1 MTPTKFTRDSASAC
15 EVRSFKRRA
24 SIASLPP
31 REVRSPR
38 LYRKRSFKFTAN
50 RRSPSIS
57 GARRRAGKSNA
68 FTKLLWSQYED
79 YQASLQRVVLPVLR
93 EKEARDAQ
101 FVTLCKMSRGAV
113 KYTLHDFLH
122 QPLERL
128 LQYEQY
134 LSQLASATP
143 KHHPDYNDLTK
154 AAQKAKSMVRRSD
167 SSKEETD
174 LDRIQDLFP
183 SDNLRLHDRDPLS
196 PRKGLLRTKSAAASK
211 LHRALSGKSKSVT
224 DMASPG
230 KDCTA
235 VFQDASRSAGGS
247 CARYFIMDGPAQF
260 SIGLQNQERHM
271 FLLSDVLLI
280 AKPKS
285 SGNYKLKEKVRT
297 CEMWLSNCLADVS
310 ESTRTPDTSF
320 VMGWPTT
327 NVVVTFSSSATRD
340 LWHNQFAQL
349 ISEAKDREGR
359 QPTALQV
366 NYWDPISQQEYQ
378 ETIRITNTHTTKDCI
393 YLVTQ
398 KLDGALNPDEFQ
410 LWVKTGKDE
419 APYPLIGHE
428 FPYCIK
434 MNFVRELLQSSNLD
448 LSTLSDVI
456 TGFKC
461 AFILRRSYHKFTLA
475 DAEKPKKPRRPTLIN
490 WPFKKQPSSKQSST
504 DSGSI
509 SPVVGSL
516 FGQEL
521 SKVSPN
527 GVLPKP
533 VMTLLRQLFLR
544 GPFTYG
550 IFRKS
555 GNVRSKREL
564 QARLEEDPDLNLS
577 DVPIHVVSAVFK
589 EFLGCLPDCLLQRCL
604 YSEWLKVLRV
614 EPQWKKRDY
623 TISLLKRLP
632 PANVELLRH
641 FLCVLWYI
649 NSRSAENKMPSSN
662 LAVCIGPSLLSP
674 KFVDSYHSPT
684 LQSEISEQV
693 PQLVEYLIENSVD
706 IFGKDLLML
715 FGEPPQ
721 KDPSIQDSGAEE
733 SDSPHS
739 LQESG
744 SAFRRDDSSIDSL
757 ERALMEDSSPKLPNR
772 TKVSL
777 TNLSRDSGLT
787 LSDTQLYTPED
798 DVEMENTSSAL
809 QGMTKSVPHLEA
821 VGVQETVYNR
831 SNGVSIDGSCN
842 DVVRRRKC
850 GGEAPK
856 HSRHQTI
863 SAAGFY
869 ARSSPVSRDIRP
881 QHLQYSKSCN
891 YRENE
896 HPSEEDSVMGNDP
909 LVRWRKSRA
918 RQQRANAMQSAAD
931 VSRPCSTLIRSA
943 SEESLLQKYMGEE
956 QPKRRPQH
964 CKGKAPRPPMESSNW
979 ERTKKFDTSAAT
991 PDRHAL
997 WFANQLHS
1005 VDWKRSQSTSKIDEI
1020 DHIQEGPVNKSAAGQ
1035 DSCQALST
1043 PMTRQH
1049 DIAAKIKA
1057 DSIASVHTP
1066 PRVNSVCSSS
1076 SEGSQRSHRSLEST
1090 HSERSQGSNRSRTSP
1105 CRRQSPNCTLAPVH
1119 RSASSKP
1126 MEPPSYQEAMTRR
1139 TLLRRSQA
1147 ISQADDT
1154 LLEEP
1159 QGAEPVSLGCKALQL
1174 YEESLRIYN
1183 EQLDVAGDTHHAILV
1198 KVDSSDEGISES
1210 PPPPLPPKPHQAV
1223 HRTVSDGAGVR
1234 LRHHPPVHVKDSQ
1247 LVNRGKCVVVSS
1259 FHDRCQP
1266 QALYDFPKEISWSVA
1281 QLRSI
1286 FSKQS
1291 PSGKDGS
1298 TGSNSSQS
1306 DSACSSEREGHHS
1319 VLAGHL
1325 RTESVSSSTGGEES
1339 YV

>member
-1 MTPTKFTRDSASAC
+1 MF
-15 EVRSFKRRA
+15 RA
-24 SIASLPP
+24 DWLVPA
-31 REVRSPR
+31 
-38 LYRKRSFKFTAN
+38 
-50 RRSPSIS
+50 
-57 GARRRAGKSNA
+57 
-68 FTKLLWSQYED
+68 
-79 YQASLQRVVLPVLR
+79 
-93 EKEARDAQ
+93 
-101 FVTLCKMSRGAV
+101 MSRGIAAS
-113 KYTLHDFLH
+113 K
-122 QPLERL
+122 LERL

-235 VFQDASRSAGGS
+235 VFQDGSRSVGS

-260 SIGLQNQERHM
+260 SIGLQNQERHL

-310 ESTRTPDTSF
+310 ESTRSADTSF
-320 VMGWPTT
+320 VIGWPTT

-340 LWHNQFAQL
+340 LWHSQFAQL
-349 ISEAKDREGR
+349 ISEAKEREGR

-366 NYWDPISQQEYQ
+366 SYWDPVSQHEYQ
-378 ETIRITNTHTTKDCI
+378 ETIRVTNTHTTKDCI
-393 YLVTQ
+393 YLVTH
-398 KLDGALNPDEFQ
+398 KLDSASNPDEFQ

-456 TGFKC
+456 TGCKC
-461 AFILRRSYHKFTLA
+461 AFLLRRNYHKFTLS

-516 FGQEL
+516 FGQDL

-527 GVLPKP
+527 GSLPKP
-533 VMTLLRQLFLR
+533 VMALLRQLFLR

-564 QARLEEDPDLNLS
+564 QARLEEDPDFNLS
-577 DVPIHVVSAVFK
+577 DVPIHVVAAAFK

-641 FLCVLWYI
+641 FLCVLWHI
-649 NSRSAENKMPSSN
+649 NNRSKENKMPSSN

-706 IFGKDLLML
+706 IFGKDLVTL

-798 DVEMENTSSAL
+798 DVEMENTNSAL

-821 VGVQETVYNR
+821 VGVQESTYSR

-863 SAAGFY
+863 SSAGFY
-869 ARSSPVSRDIRP
+869 ARSSPVSRDARS
-881 QHLQYSKSCN
+881 QLLQYSKSCN
-891 YRENE
+891 YREND
-896 HPSEEDSVMGNDP
+896 HPAEEDTVMGNDP

-918 RQQRANAMQSAAD
+918 RQQRANAMQSAVD
-931 VSRPCSTLIRSA
+931 
-943 SEESLLQKYMGEE
+943 M
-956 QPKRRPQH
+956 
-964 CKGKAPRPPMESSNW
+964 
-979 ERTKKFDTSAAT
+979 
-991 PDRHAL
+991 
-997 WFANQLHS
+997 HS

-1020 DHIQEGPVNKSAAGQ
+1020 DHIQDGPMNKSVGQ
-1035 DSCQALST
+1035 DGCQPVSST
-1043 PMTRQH
+1043 MTPRQH
-1049 DIAAKIKA
+1049 DVTVKVKA
-1057 DSIASVHTP
+1057 DSLASVHTP

-1076 SEGSQRSHRSLEST
+1076 SEGSQRSHRSHESA
-1090 HSERSQGSNRSRTSP
+1090 HSGRSQGSNRSRTSP
-1105 CRRQSPNCTLAPVH
+1105 CRRQSPNCTIAAVH
-1119 RSASSKP
+1119 RSSSSKP

-1159 QGAEPVSLGCKALQL
+1159 QTESVSLSCKALQL

-1183 EQLDVAGDTHHAILV
+1183 EQLDVASDTHHAILV

-1210 PPPPLPPKPHQAV
+1210 PPPPLPPKPHQPV
-1223 HRTVSDGAGVR
+1223 HRTASDGTGIR

-1266 QALYDFPKEISWSVA
+1266 QSLYDFPKEISWSVA

-1286 FSKQS
+1286 FSQQNS
-1291 PSGKDGS
+1291 AGKDGS
-1298 TGSNSSQS
+1298 TGSNSGLS
-1306 DSACSSEREGHHS
+1306 DSACSSEREGPHG
-1319 VLAGHL
+1319 VLSSHL

>member
-1 MTPTKFTRDSASAC
+1 MGILDLVRHESLNPGATATLPKLRNGSAD
-15 EVRSFKRRA
+15 K
-24 SIASLPP
+24 
-31 REVRSPR
+31 
-38 LYRKRSFKFTAN
+38 
-50 RRSPSIS
+50 
-57 GARRRAGKSNA
+57 
-68 FTKLLWSQYED
+68 
-79 YQASLQRVVLPVLR
+79 
-93 EKEARDAQ
+93 
-101 FVTLCKMSRGAV
+101 
-113 KYTLHDFLH
+113 
-122 QPLERL
+122 LERL

-183 SDNLRLHDRDPLS
+183 SDNLRLRDRDPLS

-235 VFQDASRSAGGS
+235 VFQDVSRSSGS

-260 SIGLQNQERHM
+260 SIGLQNQERHL

-310 ESTRTPDTSF
+310 ESTRSADTSF
-320 VMGWPTT
+320 VIGWPTT

-340 LWHNQFAQL
+340 LWHSQFAQL
-349 ISEAKDREGR
+349 IAEAKEREGR

-366 NYWDPISQQEYQ
+366 SYWDPVSQHEYQ
-378 ETIRITNTHTTKDCI
+378 ETIRVANTHTTKDCI
-393 YLVTQ
+393 YLVTH
-398 KLDGALNPDEFQ
+398 KLDSASNPDDFQ

-456 TGFKC
+456 TGCKC
-461 AFILRRSYHKFTLA
+461 AFILRRNYHKFTLS

-504 DSGSI
+504 DSGSV

-516 FGQEL
+516 FGQDL

-527 GVLPKP
+527 GSLPKP
-533 VMTLLRQLFLR
+533 VMALLRQLFLR

-564 QARLEEDPDLNLS
+564 QARLEEDPDFSLS
-577 DVPIHVVSAVFK
+577 DVPIHVVAAAFK

-604 YSEWLKVLRV
+604 YSEWLKVLHV

-641 FLCVLWYI
+641 FLCVLWHI
-649 NSRSAENKMPSSN
+649 NNRSTENKMPSSN

-674 KFVDSYHSPT
+674 KFVDNYHSPT

-706 IFGKDLLML
+706 IFGKDLVTL

-821 VGVQETVYNR
+821 VGVQESTYSR

-863 SAAGFY
+863 SSAGFY
-869 ARSSPVSRDIRP
+869 ARSSPVSRDARS
-881 QHLQYSKSCN
+881 QQLQYSKSCN
-891 YRENE
+891 YREND
-896 HPSEEDSVMGNDP
+896 HPSEEDTVMGNDP
-909 LVRWRKSRA
+909 LIRWRKSRA
-918 RQQRANAMQSAAD
+918 RQQRANAMQSAVD
-931 VSRPCSTLIRSA
+931 VNRPCSTLIRSA

-964 CKGKAPRPPMESSNW
+964 CKGKAPRPPMESTNW
-979 ERTKKFDTSAAT
+979 ERTKKFDTPAAT

-997 WFANQLHS
+997 WFANQMHS

-1020 DHIQEGPVNKSAAGQ
+1020 DHIQDGPMNKSAGQ
-1035 DSCQALST
+1035 DSCQPTSSIMT
-1043 PMTRQH
+1043 PRQH
-1049 DIAAKIKA
+1049 DITVKIKA
-1057 DSIASVHTP
+1057 DSLASVHTP

-1076 SEGSQRSHRSLEST
+1076 SEGSQRSHRSHEST
-1090 HSERSQGSNRSRTSP
+1090 HSGRSQGSNRSRTSP
-1105 CRRQSPNCTLAPVH
+1105 CRRQSPSCALAAVH
-1119 RSASSKP
+1119 RSQSNKP

-1147 ISQADDT
+1147 ISQADDA

-1159 QGAEPVSLGCKALQL
+1159 QTEPLSLGCKALQL
-1174 YEESLRIYN
+1174 YEESLRMYN
-1183 EQLDVAGDTHHAILV
+1183 EQLDVASDTHHAILV

-1210 PPPPLPPKPHQAV
+1210 PPPPLPPKPHQPV
-1223 HRTVSDGAGVR
+1223 HRTASDGTGIR

-1266 QALYDFPKEISWSVA
+1266 QSLYDFPKEISWSVA

-1286 FSKQS
+1286 FSQQAS
-1291 PSGKDGS
+1291 AGKDGS

-1306 DSACSSEREGHHS
+1306 DSACSSEREGHHG
-1319 VLAGHL
+1319 VLSSHL

>member
-1 MTPTKFTRDSASAC
+1 
-15 EVRSFKRRA
+15 
-24 SIASLPP
+24 
-31 REVRSPR
+31 
-38 LYRKRSFKFTAN
+38 
-50 RRSPSIS
+50 
-57 GARRRAGKSNA
+57 
-68 FTKLLWSQYED
+68 
-79 YQASLQRVVLPVLR
+79 
-93 EKEARDAQ
+93 
-101 FVTLCKMSRGAV
+101 
-113 KYTLHDFLH
+113 
-122 QPLERL
+122 
-128 LQYEQY
+128 
-134 LSQLASATP
+134 
-143 KHHPDYNDLTK
+143 
-154 AAQKAKSMVRRSD
+154 
-167 SSKEETD
+167 
-174 LDRIQDLFP
+174 
-183 SDNLRLHDRDPLS
+183 
-196 PRKGLLRTKSAAASK
+196 
-211 LHRALSGKSKSVT
+211 
-224 DMASPG
+224 
-230 KDCTA
+230 
-235 VFQDASRSAGGS
+235 
-247 CARYFIMDGPAQF
+247 
-260 SIGLQNQERHM
+260 
-271 FLLSDVLLI
+271 
-280 AKPKS
+280 
-285 SGNYKLKEKVRT
+285 
-297 CEMWLSNCLADVS
+297 
-310 ESTRTPDTSF
+310 
-320 VMGWPTT
+320 
-327 NVVVTFSSSATRD
+327 
-340 LWHNQFAQL
+340 
-349 ISEAKDREGR
+349 
-359 QPTALQV
+359 
-366 NYWDPISQQEYQ
+366 
-378 ETIRITNTHTTKDCI
+378 
-393 YLVTQ
+393 
-398 KLDGALNPDEFQ
+398 
-410 LWVKTGKDE
+410 
-419 APYPLIGHE
+419 
-428 FPYCIK
+428 

-456 TGFKC
+456 TGCKC
-461 AFILRRSYHKFTLA
+461 AFILRRNYNKFTLS

-516 FGQEL
+516 FGQDL

-527 GVLPKP
+527 GSLPKP
-533 VMTLLRQLFLR
+533 VMALLRQLFLR

-564 QARLEEDPDLNLS
+564 QARLEEDPDFNLS
-577 DVPIHVVSAVFK
+577 DMPIHVVAAVFK

-632 PANVELLRH
+632 PAHVELLRH
-641 FLCVLWYI
+641 FLCVLWHI
-649 NSRSAENKMPSSN
+649 NNRSKENKMPSSN

-706 IFGKDLLML
+706 IFGKDLLTL

-798 DVEMENTSSAL
+798 DVEMENTNSAL

-821 VGVQETVYNR
+821 VGVQESTYSR

-863 SAAGFY
+863 SSAGFY
-869 ARSSPVSRDIRP
+869 ARSSPVSRDARS
-881 QHLQYSKSCN
+881 QLLQYSKSCN
-891 YRENE
+891 YREND
-896 HPSEEDSVMGNDP
+896 HPAEEDTVMGNDP

-918 RQQRANAMQSAAD
+918 RQQRANAMQSAMD
-931 VSRPCSTLIRSA
+931 VSRPCSNLIRSA

-964 CKGKAPRPPMESSNW
+964 CKGKAPRPPMESTNW
-979 ERTKKFDTSAAT
+979 ERTKKFDTPAAT

-997 WFANQLHS
+997 WFANQMHS

-1020 DHIQEGPVNKSAAGQ
+1020 DHIQDGPINKSMGQ
-1035 DSCQALST
+1035 DGCQPVSST
-1043 PMTRQH
+1043 MTPRQH
-1049 DIAAKIKA
+1049 DITVKVKA
-1057 DSIASVHTP
+1057 DSLASVHTP

-1076 SEGSQRSHRSLEST
+1076 SEGSQRSHRSHEST
-1090 HSERSQGSNRSRTSP
+1090 HSGRSQASNRSRTSP
-1105 CRRQSPNCTLAPVH
+1105 CRRQSPNCTIAAVH

-1159 QGAEPVSLGCKALQL
+1159 QTEPVSLSCKALQL

-1183 EQLDVAGDTHHAILV
+1183 EQLDVASDTHHAILV

-1210 PPPPLPPKPHQAV
+1210 PPPPLPPKPHQPV
-1223 HRTVSDGAGVR
+1223 HRTASDGTGIR

-1266 QALYDFPKEISWSVA
+1266 QSLYDFPKEISWSVA

-1286 FSKQS
+1286 FSQQTS
-1291 PSGKDGS
+1291 VGKDGS
-1298 TGSNSSQS
+1298 TGSNSGLS
-1306 DSACSSEREGHHS
+1306 DSACSSEREGPHG
-1319 VLAGHL
+1319 VLSSHL

>member
-1 MTPTKFTRDSASAC
+1 M
-15 EVRSFKRRA
+15 
-24 SIASLPP
+24 
-31 REVRSPR
+31 
-38 LYRKRSFKFTAN
+38 
-50 RRSPSIS
+50 
-57 GARRRAGKSNA
+57 
-68 FTKLLWSQYED
+68 
-79 YQASLQRVVLPVLR
+79 
-93 EKEARDAQ
+93 
-101 FVTLCKMSRGAV
+101 
-113 KYTLHDFLH
+113 
-122 QPLERL
+122 ERL

-143 KHHPDYNDLTK
+143 KHHPDYNDLSK
-154 AAQKAKSMVRRSD
+154 AAQKAKSMVRRGD

-224 DMASPG
+224 DMSSPA
-230 KDCTA
+230 KDCTP
-235 VFQDASRSAGGS
+235 VFQDGGRSPGG

-260 SIGLQNQERHM
+260 SIGLQNQERHL

-310 ESTRTPDTSF
+310 ESTRSADTSF
-320 VMGWPTT
+320 VIGWPTT

-349 ISEAKDREGR
+349 ISEAKEREGR

-366 NYWDPISQQEYQ
+366 NYWDSISQQEYQ
-378 ETIRITNTHTTKDCI
+378 ETIGITNTHTTKDCI
-393 YLVTQ
+393 FLVAQ
-398 KLDGALNPDEFQ
+398 KLGGVFNPEEFQ

-428 FPYCIK
+428 YPYCIK
-434 MNFVRELLQSSNLD
+434 MNFVRELLQSSSLD
-448 LSTLSDVI
+448 ISTLSDAI
-456 TGFKC
+456 TGYKC
-461 AFILRRSYHKFTLA
+461 SFILRRNYHKYSLST
-475 DAEKPKKPRRPTLIN
+475 EVGKPKKPRRPTLIN

-504 DSGSI
+504 DSGSM
-509 SPVVGSL
+509 SPVVGNL
-516 FGQEL
+516 FGQDL
-521 SKVSPN
+521 GKVSPN

-533 VMTLLRQLFLR
+533 VLALLRQLFLR

-564 QARLEEDPDLNLS
+564 QARLEEDPELNLA
-577 DVPIHVVSAVFK
+577 DVPIHVVAAAFK
-589 EFLGCLPDCLLQRCL
+589 EFLACLPDCLLQRSL
-604 YSEWLKVLRV
+604 YSEWLKVLHV
-614 EPQWKKRDY
+614 EPEWKKRDY

-641 FLCVLWYI
+641 FLCILWHI
-649 NSRSAENKMPSSN
+649 NNRSAENKMPSSN

-674 KFVDSYHSPT
+674 KFVDNYNSPT

-693 PQLVEYLIENSVD
+693 PQLVEYLIVNSVD
-706 IFGKDLLML
+706 IFGQDLLTL

-798 DVEMENTSSAL
+798 DVEIDNPSSTL

-821 VGVQETVYNR
+821 VGVQESIYNR

-869 ARSSPVSRDIRP
+869 ARSSPVSRDVRS

-891 YRENE
+891 YREND
-896 HPSEEDSVMGNDP
+896 HPCEEDTVMANDP
-909 LVRWRKSRA
+909 LVRWRKCRA
-918 RQQRANAMQSAAD
+918 RQQRANAMQSAVD
-931 VSRPCSTLIRSA
+931 VSRPCGTLIRSA

-964 CKGKAPRPPMESSNW
+964 CKGKAPRPPMDSNNW
-979 ERTKKFDTSAAT
+979 ERVKQCDMSLAM

-997 WFANQLHS
+997 WFANQMNS

-1020 DHIQEGPVNKSAAGQ
+1020 DHIQEGPLNKSGGP
-1035 DSCQALST
+1035 DSCQIITIAPS
-1043 PMTRQH
+1043 RQH
-1049 DIAAKIKA
+1049 DVVKIKA
-1057 DSIASVHTP
+1057 DSLASVHSP

-1076 SEGSQRSHRSLEST
+1076 SEGSQRSHRSHESA
-1090 HSERSQGSNRSRTSP
+1090 HSARSQGSNRSRTSP
-1105 CRRQSPNCTLAPVH
+1105 CRRQSTNCSLASVH
-1119 RSASSKP
+1119 RSPNSKP

-1147 ISQADDT
+1147 MSQADDA

-1159 QGAEPVSLGCKALQL
+1159 QAEPLSLGSKALQL
-1174 YEESLRIYN
+1174 YEQSLRKYN
-1183 EQLDVAGDTHHAILV
+1183 EQLDVASDTHHAILV

-1223 HRTVSDGAGVR
+1223 HRTVSDGSGIR

-1247 LVNRGKCVVVSS
+1247 LASRGNGKCVVVSS

-1266 QALYDFPKEISWSVA
+1266 QSLYDFPKEISWSVA

-1291 PSGKDGS
+1291 SSPGKDGS
-1298 TGSNSSQS
+1298 PSSGGQL
-1306 DSACSSEREGHHS
+1306 DSEASRSHLSRHGG
-1319 VLAGHL
+1319 VNGHL
-1325 RTESVSSSTGGEES
+1325 RTESVGSSTGGEES